1 MQSQNLQK
9 TVTAALL
16 CTVVFVFTFLSI
28 PMGIGNVN
36 LGDGALLLTAWTLG
50 GPWAVVSAALGAAL
64 ADLASG
70 YAIYAPA
77 TFVIKAAMVAAAL
90 LVLRLLSNVK
100 LSVRIRRLLSAVAAE
115 LVMVLGYLIY
125 EATLL
130 GYGAGALVSV
140 PFNAVQGLVAVAVS
154 GLLYEALSRVGIL
167 SKNQR
172 FGPKK

>member
-16 CTVVFVFTFLSI
+16 CAVVFVFTFLSI

-90 LVLRLLSNVK
+90 LVLRLLSNAK